1 MSNLI
6 GLNWKIKIKLL
17 MYFFFFLQI
26 NVQYLNIERL
36 YNNIM
41 PLFYKKNPNKPPPPP
56 HPNNVLQYRLC
67 LETSLM
73 NFPSYYQLYICWFS
87 SSEMQVNSNMKIK
100 MGLYNLML
108 CHCTIHMLKPL
119 TWLELN
125 IYFDP
130 VAMWPTTII
139 ILFIAGLE
147 WTTSVKSW

>member
-1 MSNLI
+1 M
-6 GLNWKIKIKLL
+6 L
-17 MYFFFFLQI
+17 MYFFF
-26 NVQYLNIERL
+26 LNKCAIFK
-36 YNNIM
+36 YWKSHY
-41 PLFYKKNPNKPPPPP
+41 FTKKNQTP
-56 HPNNVLQYRLC
+56 PNNVLQYRLC
-67 LETSLM
+67 LETGLM
-73 NFPSYYQLYICWFS
+73 NIPSYYQLYICWFS

-100 MGLYNLML
+100 IGLYNLMLL